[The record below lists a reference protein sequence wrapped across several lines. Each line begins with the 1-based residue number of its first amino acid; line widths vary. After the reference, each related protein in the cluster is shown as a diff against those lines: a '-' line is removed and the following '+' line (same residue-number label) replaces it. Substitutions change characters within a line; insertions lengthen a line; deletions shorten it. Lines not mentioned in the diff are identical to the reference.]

1 MWVAS
6 KSSTKTSVTPICAS
20 ARRKASGPRSRNH
33 SSRSPASVSPR
44 PGSGTRCWRRLRGV
58 GGRASQGITGVRT
71 PPKAPTANLIAER
84 IVRTIRT
91 ECLAHLIVIDE
102 RHLHA
107 VLAEFAAYYNRD
119 TSAATAEGGHSLC
132 GKRKWLRRQGLLIPV
147 RHER

>member
-6 KSSTKTSVTPICAS
+6 KSSTKTSVAPICAVPAGRLRRRGPGTTRR
-20 ARRKASGPRSRNH
+20 ARRRRYHRDLDLAP
-33 SSRSPASVSPR
+33 
-44 PGSGTRCWRRLRGV
+44 RCWRRLRGV

-119 TSAATAEGGHSLC
+119 TSAATAEGGHSLR
-132 GKRKWLRRQGLLIPV
+132 GKRSGFAARV
-147 RHER
+147 S